1 MSAAE
6 PRYIEDDAAL
16 RELIDALSTE
26 PIYGLDT
33 EFVAERSYWPRL
45 CLLQLSWPDGVALV
59 DALAVD
65 VAPLH
70 ELLEGPGTMVTHA
83 GGSDLP
89 ILERACGARP
99 SVLFDTQ
106 VVAGFVGL
114 GLPSLVSLVSSVLG
128 TRLDKGEQLTD
139 WSRRPLSHGARL
151 YAAGDVAHLLDLTS
165 ELQER
170 LVAMGREDW
179 AAAECEVLR
188 RLPVRDADPDTAWWR
203 IKGSRSLRGEKA
215 TIAQSVAAW
224 RERRAQELDRPPRF
238 VLSELILA
246 GLTARPPRTAGDLAD
261 LRGAGSLP
269 KDVTGEVLEAV
280 AVGRSM
286 DASKLRVPPK
296 HDDDASL
303 DAAVALLAAW
313 TAQVAVSEK
322 IDPRL
327 LGTRDDVRSLVNGR
341 PSRLAV
347 GWRAEMV
354 GERILDLVGGR
365 AVLRLV
371 DGGRRVQLEPSPQ
384 DAEGG

>member
-1 MSAAE
+1 MSADE

-65 VAPLH
+65 VTPLH

-165 ELQER
+165 ELQKR
-170 LVAMGREDW
+170 LVAMGRADW

-246 GLTARPPRTAGDLAD
+246 GLTARPPRTASDLAD

-296 HDDDASL
+296 HDDDAL

>member
-1 MSAAE
+1 MSAE
-6 PRYIEDDAAL
+6 DPRYIEDDTAL

-26 PIYGLDT
+26 PLYGLDT

-65 VAPLH
+65 VTPLR
-70 ELLEGPGTMVTHA
+70 ELLASPGTMVTHA

-139 WSRRPLSHGARL
+139 WSRRPLSRGARI
-151 YAAGDVAHLLDLTS
+151 YAAGDVAHLLDLTA
-165 ELQER
+165 ELTTR
-170 LVAMGREDW
+170 LVAMGRQDW
-179 AAAECEVLR
+179 AVADCEVLR
-188 RLPVRDADPDTAWWR
+188 TLPLRDADPDTAWWR

-246 GLTARPPRTAGDLAD
+246 GLVARPPRTAGDLSD

-280 AVGRSM
+280 AAGRQMSSS
-286 DASKLRVPPK
+286 DLRVPPK
-296 HDDDASL
+296 HDGDASL
-303 DAAVALLAAW
+303 DAAAALLAAW

-341 PSRLAV
+341 PSRLAD

-354 GERILDLVGGR
+354 GERILDLMGGR

-384 DAEGG
+384 HGEAG